1 MSYRNP
7 KAAPINTGAA
17 VYKGIQKLSSDVVT
31 FANNERAR
39 KAALIAQ
46 GLVFSQEIDDNVN
59 KMGSLTLEKVDS
71 LVFKPKV
78 LERRQRSK
86 RPNEWPICC
95 TGPNLFFTRR

>member
-1 MSYRNP
+1 MDYQLLMTEEIKKQYMSYRNP

-46 GLVFSQEIDDNVN
+46 GLVSSQEIDDNVN
-59 KMGSLTLEKVDS
+59 KMGSNIGEGGTD
-71 LVFKPKV
+71 LVSKPKV
-78 LERRQRSK
+78 LEEEQRR
-86 RPNEWPICC
+86 
-95 TGPNLFFTRR
+95 

>member
-59 KMGSLTLEKVDS
+59 KMGSNIGEGGQSSFQTQIIKEGRGVKD
-71 LVFKPKV
+71 
-78 LERRQRSK
+78 QMSK
-86 RPNEWPICC
+86 Q
-95 TGPNLFFTRR
+95 FFTN